1 VKKKKV
7 KKKTNRRKSVMAIL
21 FAVVMIASALVVMSS
36 TIFISGAFAD
46 NSSSPNEVPDDYI
59 SPSDTVS
66 HDGITFTS
74 KADQDPVLKWPF
86 YGAETTDHTIT
97 FGWYNIEGA
106 QKYLLQVDN
115 NPDFSSPEIETNRR
129 RKYVVRCMEN
139 YDVHCSIAFSRFGP
153 GFEVAFLRCRNYR
166 SYNHIW
172 LV

>member
-1 VKKKKV
+1 
-7 KKKTNRRKSVMAIL
+7 
-21 FAVVMIASALVVMSS
+21 MSS

-115 NPDFSSPEIETNRR
+115 NPDFSSPEIETWKITMFTAVLRSAGSGPVLKWPFYGAETTDHTITFGWYNIEGAQ
-129 RKYVVRCMEN
+129 KYLLQVDN
-139 YDVHCSIAFSRFGP
+139 NPDFSSP
-153 GFEVAFLRCRNYR
+153 EIETGF
-166 SYNHIW
+166 
-172 LV
+172 